1 MEKFTYSAPFMYPDS
16 TNNYKDSK
24 GLEVKK
30 WCVRY
35 TIEFEGGKKEYRK
48 ESGANYDI
56 QVNRCKNID
65 DKIEQFNDV
74 LDGVIEDLTNGID
87 PKFRQQLL
95 KNKLK
100 IKIQEERK
108 YTLDYVFTKW
118 FEAKNYLN
126 PIPSKVI
133 SAEKYQ
139 RFFKNQFIPYFK
151 SKGIDQDIRLI
162 TDVELNEFINE
173 KYLAGTWSA
182 FTCNNRIGWISG
194 LFKYAFKNKLIAIN
208 PIVYVDQI
216 KEDKIIINKDG
227 DLILKKRKEVRF
239 NHFSDDELKLVF
251 STFSLKYEVISKAI
265 LYSFIRFSEIF
276 RLKLEHLDLENRVFN
291 IPAHIAKGQRDG
303 AVAKV
308 RIYPALFTVLNKYI
322 DEFFGDDQKPEY
334 YLFYHLE
341 DKNTPMT
348 YSMFQHF
355 FGMMKDEIFEENE
368 IILNKTPYAFKH
380 TGARKFISNAKKL
393 NKSSYEIKD
402 ALMKQMRHSSFAITE
417 KYIYNDL
424 GLVLDDNAD
433 DFAF

>member
-1 MEKFTYSAPFMYPDS
+1 MEKFTYSVPFQYPFIDP
-16 TNNYKDSK
+16 NNKDSK
-24 GLEVKK
+24 ALDVEK
-30 WCVRY
+30 WCIRY
-35 TIEFEGGKKEYRK
+35 TIIFPDGKKEYRK
-48 ESGANYDI
+48 ESGANYNI
-56 QVNRCKNID
+56 QVNRIKNID
-65 DKIEQFNDV
+65 GKIKLFNHL
-74 LDGVIEDLTNGID
+74 LDRVAKDLKNGVD
-87 PKFRQQLL
+87 PKFRKEQLEENIL
-95 KNKLK
+95 KE
-100 IKIQEERK
+100 IIESTK
-108 YTLDYVFTKW
+108 YSLEDVFKKW
-118 FEAKNYLN
+118 FDAKNYNN
-126 PIPSKVI
+126 PIPSKEI

-139 RFFKNQFIPYFK
+139 RFFENQFIPYFK
-151 SKGIDQDIRLI
+151 NKGLNNDIRLI
-162 TDVELNEFINE
+162 TDEELNGFINE

-182 FTCNNRIGWISG
+182 FTCNNRIGWFSG
-194 LFKYAFKNKLIAIN
+194 LFKYAFKNKLISIN

-216 KEDKIIINKDG
+216 KEDKIIVKSNG
-227 DLILKKRKEVRF
+227 DKELKKRKEVRF
-239 NHFSDDELKLVF
+239 NHFSDSELQLVF

-308 RIYPALFTVLNKYI
+308 RIYPALYSVLNKYI
-322 DEFFGDDQKPEY
+322 NEFFGDDLKDEY
-334 YLFYHLE
+334 YLFYHL
-341 DKNTPMT
+341 DNKNEAMT

-355 FGMMKDEIFEENE
+355 FGMMKDEIFEKDE

-380 TGARKFISNAKKL
+380 TGARKFINNAKKL
-393 NKSSYEIKD
+393 NKSTYEIKD